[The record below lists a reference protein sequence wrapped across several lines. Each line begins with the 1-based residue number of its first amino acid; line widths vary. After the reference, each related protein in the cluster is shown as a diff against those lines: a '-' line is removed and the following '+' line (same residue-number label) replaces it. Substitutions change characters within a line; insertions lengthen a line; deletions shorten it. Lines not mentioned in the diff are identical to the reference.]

1 MLEGSNENIGV
12 VYFKYNKSLK
22 LNNKQIII
30 FKKYTEMEWKS
41 MKM

>member
-12 VYFKYNKSLK
+12 VYFKYKKSLK

-41 MKM
+41 MKL